1 MMNDLLEKNPL
12 EDPEIF
18 KREMEELMK
27 PEVSENLNTILRSQ
41 EKIKEAKSKR
51 IKFTPP
57 ILKLDDDP
65 VLFSH
70 TINVIQGQAGVHKSR
85 LAEVMCSAMMK
96 RQSCQHELLG
106 FKRNNINSTH
116 TIVYVDTERNHTEQ
130 FPAALQSIQMN
141 AGYERSEHPFDLEYV
156 SLLEVK
162 REERFPALNEYLNY
176 LKTKTNRPLLVV
188 LDVTTDCIDDFNATK
203 SSMELIDMMNVL
215 INKHNV
221 VIQCLIH
228 ENPSSS
234 KARGH
239 LGTELMNKSSTVIQV
254 GFEKDG
260 NNQDTEIIRA
270 KFLKC
275 RSTKRLEPLYMKYC
289 NETHGLVRAEL
300 SEVSEVVDNR
310 KRKAPIKDVIDHL
323 EMYLGDGK
331 EMKRNDLLKELVEDF
346 ACSQRVIEDRLKEI
360 IDSRSELYNDNGDRS
375 QACILTK
382 QVRDKVAYYRL
393 IPIVLD

>member
-12 EDPEIF
+12 EDPETF

-27 PEVSENLNTILRSQ
+27 PEISDNLNTILKSQ
-41 EKIKEAKSKR
+41 ERIREAKSKR
-51 IKFTPP
+51 IKFTPA
-57 ILKLDDDP
+57 ILKLEDDP
-65 VLFSH
+65 VLFPH

-96 RQSCQHELLG
+96 RQSCQQQLLR
-106 FKRNNINSTH
+106 FKRNNMNSTH
-116 TIVYVDTERNHTEQ
+116 TIVYVDTERNQTEQ
-130 FPAALQSIQMN
+130 FPAALQSIQVN
-141 AGYERSEHPFDLEYV
+141 AGYERSEHPYDLEYV

-162 REERFPALNEYLNY
+162 REERFPALDEYLNY
-176 LKTKTNRPLLVV
+176 LKSKTDRPLLVV
-188 LDVTTDCIDDFNATK
+188 LDVTTDCIEDFNATK

-221 VIQCLIH
+221 VFLCLIH

-239 LGTELMNKSSTVIQV
+239 LGTELMNKASTVIQV

-260 NNQDTEIIRA
+260 NNQDTDIIRA

-275 RSTKRLEPLYMKYC
+275 RSTRRLEPLYMKYC
-289 NETHGLVRAEL
+289 NETHGLVRAD
-300 SEVSEVVDNR
+300 VSEVTEVVDRR
-310 KRKAPIKDVIDHL
+310 KRKAPVKDVIDHL

-331 EMKRNDLLKELVEDF
+331 EIKRNDLLKNLVEDF
-346 ACSQRVIEDRLKEI
+346 ACGQRVIEDRLKEI
-360 IDSRSELYNDNGDRS
+360 IDTEAELYNDNGDRS
-375 QACILTK
+375 QACRLTK
-382 QVRDKVAYYRL
+382 QVREKVVYYWFE
-393 IPIVLD
+393 PIVLD